1 MLSVDGDAD
10 AAVTTRTRSGWF
22 KFRSLTSSPLPKMFL
37 VIVERFIM
45 HVYAVVHFTEVRCGE

>member
-1 MLSVDGDAD
+1 MDGDAD